1 VSAPS
6 DKERSFELAL
16 KELEARVQKLEGGEL
31 ELDQALKFF
40 EEGVALVR
48 ECHERLDAAD
58 ARIVALSQGPAGIVE
73 TPIANPET
81 D

>member
-1 VSAPS
+1 MSAPQE
-6 DKERSFELAL
+6 KERNFEQAL

-58 ARIVALSQGPAGIVE
+58 ARIVALAQGPGGIVE
-73 TPIANPET
+73 TPIANPDE